1 LVLATQA
8 LLMEP
13 GHRTMIVRDG
23 DASAERRLGDRRYP
37 EAGGLLPEP
46 IASAR
51 PAKARGFRQAAGL
64 QQGDAARLPAALL
77 EAAPAGEAVAVA
89 TDPWGTHWR
98 LDVTIRRH
106 RKSVVVRTIRIVR
119 SGEDLPRLVT
129 CWML

>member
-23 DASAERRLGDRRYP
+23 DASAERRRGVVDIRKLADYCLSPSHPRGRH
-37 EAGGLLPEP
+37 
-46 IASAR
+46 
-51 PAKARGFRQAAGL
+51 KARVFRQAAGL

-98 LDVTIRRH
+98 PDVTIGRR
-106 RKSVVVRTIRIVR
+106 RKKAVVSTIWIVRT
-119 SGEDLPRLVT
+119 GQDLPRLVT
-129 CWML
+129 CWVL

>member
-1 LVLATQA
+1 
-8 LLMEP
+8 MEP

-51 PAKARGFRQAAGL
+51 PAKARVFRQAAGL

-98 LDVTIRRH
+98 PDVTIGRR
-106 RKSVVVRTIRIVR
+106 RKKAVVSTIWIVRT
-119 SGEDLPRLVT
+119 GQDLPRLVT
-129 CWML
+129 CWVL